1 MKTIFVLVFIYFFMI
16 NNSHSFKL
24 DFSIKIFNENDKEI
38 LLTGFERS
46 YGVAVKDDLVFI
58 PDFFSGLIYEFNLKN
73 NKTKILKSHK
83 NKLRPLSLFEKIF
96 KFRLKR
102 SIFKPHD
109 IFFDNE
115 LNMYISEM
123 GDNEINQNGKIS
135 VFDNNLKFNRDID
148 FIVSKNYELQNPI
161 MIYKKND
168 KFYLTENGRNIILR
182 FNKNYEFLDW
192 IGEESELNN
201 NFININ
207 LLNPHAI
214 KVGSRNEIYIVD
226 TGNHRILRF
235 SYDGKYEGWIGKKSD
250 GTINENWGKEGS
262 SIKGSELGA
271 FDSPCDLIVL
281 DHYIYVSDT
290 HNNRITKFSLDGKSI
305 GLLSFSKNYNHY
317 TWSKKIENKIDLQHP
332 FGLKIKKNAIFI
344 ADRGNNRIK
353 VIYSKNLFESN

>member
-1 MKTIFVLVFIYFFMI
+1 MKTIFILVFIYFFMI
-16 NNSHSFKL
+16 NNSYSFKL
-24 DFSIKIFNENDKEI
+24 DFLIKIFNENDKEI
-38 LLTGFERS
+38 LLTGFDRS
-46 YGVAVKDDLVFI
+46 YGVGVKNDLVFI
-58 PDFFSGLIYEFNLKN
+58 PDFFSGLIYEFDLKN
-73 NKTKILKSHK
+73 NKSKILKSYK
-83 NKLRPLSLFEKIF
+83 NKLRNLSLFEKIS

-123 GDNEINQNGKIS
+123 GDNKMNKNGKIL
-135 VFDNNLKFNRDID
+135 VFDNNLNFNADIN

-168 KFYLTENGRNIILR
+168 KYYITENNRNIILR

-192 IGEESELNN
+192 IGEESELDN

-214 KVGSRNEIYIVD
+214 KIGPRNEIYIVD

-235 SYDGKYEGWIGKKSD
+235 SNEGKYEGWIGKKSN
-250 GTINENWGKEGS
+250 GSINESWQKDGVSK
-262 SIKGSELGA
+262 KGSELGA

-281 DHYIYVSDT
+281 DGYIYVSDT
-290 HNNRITKFSLDGKSI
+290 HNNRIMKINLDGKGI
-305 GLLSFSKNYNHY
+305 GLLSFDEITRQYI
-317 TWSKKIENKIDLQHP
+317 WSKEIKNKIDLKHP
-332 FGLKIKKNAIFI
+332 FGIKIEKNRIFI

-353 VIYSKNLFESN
+353 ILYSKNLF